1 MLSAT
6 SFQITLL
13 SGANTE
19 TNLQLYVLGAV
30 FLAASAV
37 WYALFRYKPSV
48 YVLAGPWLF
57 FALAFLLIGIPSVSV
72 KLKFTHDA
80 LSSAATWCYAV
91 ASAAAF
97 AFFGL
102 NFGEEAGAST
112 ETWMMRACVVQG
124 SQQVWVAAL
133 WYWGH
138 ELNTVSAASA
148 GPWWIICIV
157 WPLAALSL
165 SFFFLMIYGLPDYYR
180 QTPPKVPGFLKTMF
194 RRKLVLWFLASE
206 LLRDYW
212 LSGPYGRNW
221 SFLWA
226 TPIPHW
232 QTLILILVFFVGVW
246 FIIIGILTY
255 FSKTHTWL
263 LAVFAVGLGAPR
275 WCQVCW
281 AWEYLTSRADRI
293 TDALGHVLPRAVY
306 PLGRQR
312 WTLSWALSLVMARC
326 P

>member
-13 SGANTE
+13 SGQNSE

-30 FLAASAV
+30 FLASSAV

-57 FALAFLLIGIPSVSV
+57 FAIAFLLIGIPSVTSS
-72 KLKFTHDA
+72 LKFTHDA
-80 LSSAATWCYAV
+80 LSSAATWSYAV

-102 NFGEEAGAST
+102 NFGEEAGASF
-112 ETWMMRACVVQG
+112 
-124 SQQVWVAAL
+124 
-133 WYWGH
+133 YWGH
-138 ELNTVSAASA
+138 ELNTVSSA
-148 GPWWIICIV
+148 NVAPWWIVCVV
-157 WPLAALSL
+157 WPLAAISL
-165 SFFFLMIYGLPDYYR
+165 LFFFLMIYALPDYYR

-221 SFLWA
+221 GFLWQ
-226 TPIPHW
+226 TPIPQW
-232 QTLILILVFFVGVW
+232 QIFLLIFVFFVGVW
-246 FIIIGILTY
+246 FLIIGILTY

-275 WCQVCW
+275 WCQVSEVNSYSRSCTNAPRRCYGERRHW
-281 AWEYLTSRADRI
+281 HCTSRGQAARRL
-293 TDALGHVLPRAVY
+293 TLAFRFGYGSVCSTPSKVLVLA
-306 PLGRQR
+306 
-312 WTLSWALSLVMARC
+312 
-326 P
+326 